1 MRERSH
7 VITFCLALKKEKTN
21 AILLPQKNDNFGQ
34 ETSKVPGTIIAII
47 QFSYL
52 ILPKTSPSLKL
63 STKSAERGKDD
74 R

>member
-47 QFSYL
+47 
-52 ILPKTSPSLKL
+52 
-63 STKSAERGKDD
+63 
-74 R
+74 